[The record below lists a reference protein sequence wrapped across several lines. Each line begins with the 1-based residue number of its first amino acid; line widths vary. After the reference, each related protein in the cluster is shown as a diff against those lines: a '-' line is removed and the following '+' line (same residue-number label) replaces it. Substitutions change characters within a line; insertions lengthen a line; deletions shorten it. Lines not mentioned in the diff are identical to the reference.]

1 MRARNLVKNRK
12 LPLEGLPL
20 KTLGW
25 FATESSAEG
34 LSLGSCIACLIINEV
49 PCSKEILD
57 FEFLY

>member
-1 MRARNLVKNRK
+1 MRNRK
-12 LPLEGLPL
+12 LPLQGLPL

-25 FATESSAEG
+25 FARGSSAEE
-34 LSLGSCIACLIINEV
+34 LSLGSCIACFIIDEV

>member
-1 MRARNLVKNRK
+1 MKIRK

-25 FATESSAEG
+25 FAGESSAEE
-34 LSLGSCIACLIINEV
+34 LPLGRCIACFIINEV